1 VRGVRPYPLLMV
13 GLYAFM
19 LALNAFALVLLSQYT
34 QPAWL
39 WGLNA
44 FVMASEVVA
53 AVGCYQRAKSE

>member
-1 VRGVRPYPLLMV
+1 VRPYPLLML

-34 QPAWL
+34 QPVWL

-44 FVMASEVVA
+44 FVMTSEVVT
-53 AVGCYQRAKSE
+53 AVCCYQRAKTE